1 MSEYYTKQE
10 FVDGETVL
18 SAIHLQNIEEGII
31 KAFAKI
37 PIFSV
42 KTITLLAS
50 AWAGADGV
58 YSQVVTLD
66 GVTANSKVDLLPS
79 PDQLHQLL
87 TSEISLT
94 TANSEGVITVF
105 AIGEALS
112 SDFTMQVMITEVTP
126 G

>member
-18 SAIHLQNIEEGII
+18 SAIHLQNIEEGIV

-42 KTITLLAS
+42 KTITLLAN
-50 AWAGADGV
+50 AWTGADGV